1 MFSSSSTAGSPFGR
15 WCGSWPLGHPLGH
28 AEGPVAA
35 VVAAAAL
42 VAAALVALDPFR
54 TEIGGPDDVAV
65 EHLGRAAFEDQAAEV
80 EHVDVGADL
89 AHEGHVVLD
98 QQDARAPLGHH
109 PAQHV
114 AEAHRL

>member
-1 MFSSSSTAGSPFGR
+1 MFSSSSTAWSPLAW
-15 WCGSWPLGHPLGH
+15 WCASWPLGRPLGH
-28 AEGPVAA
+28 AEGPTLVGA
-35 VVAAAAL
+35 VGP
-42 VAAALVALDPFR
+42 VALDPFR

-65 EHLGRAAFEDQAAEV
+65 EHLGRAAFKDQAAEV

-109 PAQHV
+109 P
-114 AEAHRL
+114 